1 MIFRVFLDS
10 NIIADWI
17 LLEKKE
23 KKLTDELLKK
33 HYHSMGYSYI
43 LLNEFLSRNMKTYIT
58 PLSLA
63 ETISVIYNEAMNR
76 KLFLKGVPFSAWT
89 WISLRE
95 KFRLSEDKANDL
107 YIGILETFDK
117 LIEMGLQIVDDRLDL
132 EIYSFLVLKVGMNCH
147 DAVIVNTAIEWD
159 ADYFVTRDQRLIGR
173 TRKQIFQEK
182 FRIKIV
188 NPKAMLSYLGRTKDN
203 T

>member
-43 LLNEFLSRNMKTYIT
+43 LLNELLSRNMKTYIT

-95 KFRLSEDKANDL
+95 KFRLSENEANDL

-147 DAVIVNTAIEWD
+147 DAIIVNTAIGWD
-159 ADYFVTRDQRLIGR
+159 ADYFITRDQRLIER
-173 TRKQIFQEK
+173 TRKQIFRKK

-188 NPKAMLSYLGRTKDN
+188 NPKVMLSYLRRIKDD